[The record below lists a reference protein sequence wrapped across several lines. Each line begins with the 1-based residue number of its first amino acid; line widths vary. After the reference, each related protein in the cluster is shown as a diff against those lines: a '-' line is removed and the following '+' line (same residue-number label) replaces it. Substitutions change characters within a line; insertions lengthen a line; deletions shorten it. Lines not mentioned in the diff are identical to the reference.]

1 MPGWTRLGKTMETQ
15 GLTLRKTSGG
25 NYPRHAAHGEV
36 LTHGVHTWE
45 LVVTAAAN
53 ANACR
58 IMYIGVGR
66 EGLDVEKGKH
76 HKADAWYLRTDE
88 GTLHGGLDGVEQ
100 TPIERAFEVGDRIGV
115 RMNCD
120 EGSLHFYKNGKAMGV
135 GFPAGTITGPV
146 VGAVELMCI
155 GQALT
160 LMPEAKLA

>member
-1 MPGWTRLGKTMETQ
+1 MPGWTRLGKTMETE

-45 LVVTAAAN
+45 LVFTAAAN
-53 ANACR
+53 ANANR
-58 IMYIGVGR
+58 MMYVGVGR
-66 EGLDVEKGKH
+66 EGLDVEKGGH
-76 HKADAWYLRTDE
+76 HKAGAWYLRTDE

-100 TPIERAFEVGDRIGV
+100 TPIERAFVVGDRIGV